1 MPKTDIDYSNTI
13 IYKITCNDESIS
25 DLYVG
30 HTTNFVQRKHAH
42 KISCTNIKSPNYN
55 CRLYNVI
62 RNNGGWDNW
71 KMEIINFFNCKDHY
85 EARKKEQE
93 YFMLLNATL
102 NSIEPLPTPKYKEV
116 TPEEVTPEEVT
127 PKYEEKKEKNEKNEK
142 KIIYCYV
149 CDVKFNTEKLL
160 EEHNGTKKHK
170 NKINN
175 QMVEKNAEKCQ
186 IFTCKIC
193 DFKCYKESNYKK
205 HFETIKHKML
215 TNGNKKM
222 PDEVDE
228 IFSCICGNT
237 YKYRPGLTRH
247 KKVCA
252 MVTGELHQ
260 TNNNNNNNNNKN
272 DTIYGNDGK
281 QDLDKSDGMNN
292 ILCSDNK
299 IMITSEMFMALIKNS
314 EEMMK
319 VIKEQQE
326 QIKEQQ
332 EQIITIIPKIGN
344 TTNNTTNNNNNTT
357 NNNFNLNVFLN
368 EKCKDA
374 LNMSDFIDSLKIT
387 LEDLLFSKT
396 NGITRGITD
405 VMIKRLKE
413 LDIYR
418 RPIHCTDIKRDI
430 MYIKDEDTWQKD
442 QNHDM
447 IKNTIVKIADKE
459 RTALQQWAI
468 DNPDWI
474 ETEKKQI
481 EYLTMMRSIC
491 EPIENYNNYERK
503 IIKNIGKEIQ
513 IDKKFNI
520 SE

>member
-1 MPKTDIDYSNTI
+1 
-13 IYKITCNDESIS
+13 
-25 DLYVG
+25 
-30 HTTNFVQRKHAH
+30 
-42 KISCTNIKSPNYN
+42 
-55 CRLYNVI
+55 
-62 RNNGGWDNW
+62 
-71 KMEIINFFNCKDHY
+71 
-85 EARKKEQE
+85 
-93 YFMLLNATL
+93 MLLQATL
-102 NSIEPLPTPKYKEV
+102 NSIEPLPVPKHKEVTPKEVTPKEV

-127 PKYEEKKEKNEKNEK
+127 QKYEEKKEKNKK
-142 KIIYCYV
+142 KIIYCEV
-149 CDVKFNTEKLL
+149 CHVKFNTEKLL
-160 EEHNGTKKHK
+160 EEHNDTKKHK

-186 IFTCKIC
+186 IFVCELC
-193 DFKCYKESNYKK
+193 HFRCSKESNYKK
-205 HFETIKHKML
+205 HIDTIKHKMV

-222 PDEVDE
+222 PNDVDE
-228 IFSCICGNT
+228 NFSCICGNI

-252 MVTGELHQ
+252 MVMNGLYQ
-260 TNNNNNNNNNKN
+260 SCDNKN
-272 DTIYGNDGK
+272 DTTNGNDK
-281 QDLDKSDGMNN
+281 KYEIDKNDEIQNN
-292 ILCSDNK
+292 VCSDNK
-299 IMITSEMFMALIKNS
+299 ITITSEMFMVLIKNS

-344 TTNNTTNNNNNTT
+344 TTNNTNNTT
-357 NNNFNLNVFLN
+357 NTNFNLNVFLN

-405 VMIKRLKE
+405 VMIKGLKQ

-442 QNHDM
+442 ENHDM
-447 IKNTIVKIADKE
+447 MKNTIIKIADKE
-459 RTALQQWAI
+459 RTALQEWAI
-468 DNPDWI
+468 NNPDWI

-503 IIKNIGKEIQ
+503 IIKNLGKEIQ
-513 IDKKFNI
+513 IDKKN
-520 SE
+520 